1 MEQNRGWRCRLPLT
15 FFGLNND
22 YMESVYEQFFILKYH
37 GGWSFTEA
45 YSLPV
50 GLRMWF
56 LERLQKQFEDEQEE
70 MERAKS
76 KGKR

>member
-1 MEQNRGWRCRLPLT
+1 VAQSRGWRYRLPLT
-15 FFGLNND
+15 FFGLSD
-22 YMESVYEQFFILKYH
+22 EYIESVYEQFFVLKYH

-56 LERLQKQFEDEQEE
+56 LERLQKQFEKEQEE
-70 MERAKS
+70 MERAKN
-76 KGKR
+76 KNK